1 MISEVKEEFFASIE
15 KTFFSL
21 NQRLMKAVPTLKS
34 SRLRTCFEMR
44 KENGK
49 EKKESYC
56 RPWCNMDYVD
66 RYGLLCASPH
76 SEDEYSEMAE
86 SDGNI

>member
-1 MISEVKEEFFASIE
+1 
-15 KTFFSL
+15 
-21 NQRLMKAVPTLKS
+21 
-34 SRLRTCFEMR
+34 MR
-44 KENGK
+44 KKNGK